1 MKRNARVVASL
12 VTLSCIAGCASGGGG
27 SDGVRV
33 ESRPVAQPSATAELR
48 CFWLL
53 PFICAWYEPGAEEPS
68 SEPGFIWAS
77 SLTGPRPERFRS
89 WSELGANKAA
99 EFDAVSQELSYSQTA
114 SGTVNGTAMVSAAQ
128 PQTLS
133 TGPRYTEKRELVGQS
148 VNRTADGID
157 VTAASMIANP
167 YAQGW
172 NYQSF
177 GIWNTQTMTGGSI
190 TSSSFGAA
198 TPASAVPSTGTASF
212 VGKLGGIY
220 VSPAGEASM
229 ASADVRVNADF
240 GNRSLS
246 FASQG
251 TRLTQDLKGSTA
263 APQLNLGGTL
273 TYSPA
278 TSTFTG
284 TLKNAGGTMSG
295 SSTGRYYG
303 PAAQEL
309 GGVFT
314 VQSANTA
321 ETFTGAYGGRR

>member
-1 MKRNARVVASL
+1 MNRRTNVVASL
-12 VTLSCIAGCASGGGG
+12 VMLSCLAGCASGGGSG

-33 ESRPVAQPSATAELR
+33 ESRPIPQPSATAELR

-68 SEPGFIWAS
+68 SEPGFIWNS
-77 SLTGPRPERFRS
+77 SVAGPRPERFRS

-99 EFDAVSQELSYSQTA
+99 EFDAISLELSHGEA
-114 SGTVNGTAMVSAAQ
+114 RL
-128 PQTLS
+128 QTLS
-133 TGPRYTEKRELVGQS
+133 NGPRYTAGRELVGQS
-148 VNRTADGID
+148 VSRTADGID

-177 GIWNTQTMTGGSI
+177 GIWNTQTMSAGGSI

-251 TRLTQDLKGSTA
+251 TRLTQDLKASTA
-263 APQLNLGGTL
+263 APQMNLGGTL

-278 TSTFTG
+278 TSTFSG
-284 TLKNAGGTMSG
+284 TLTNAGGTMSG

-314 VQSANTA
+314 VKSANTA
-321 ETFTGAYGGRR
+321 ETLTGAYGGRR

>member
-1 MKRNARVVASL
+1 MKRTAKVVASL
-12 VTLSCIAGCASGGGG
+12 AMVSCVAGCASGGGG
-27 SDGVRV
+27 GGDGVQV
-33 ESRPVAQPSATAELR
+33 ETRPIPRPSETAELR
-48 CFWLL
+48 CVWFL
-53 PFICAWYEPGAEEPS
+53 PFICAYYEPGAEEPS
-68 SEPGFIWAS
+68 SEAGFYWGS
-77 SLTGPRPERFRS
+77 SVAGPRPARFQS

-99 EFDAVSQELSYSQTA
+99 EFDAISQDLSDSEA
-114 SGTVNGTAMVSAAQ
+114 RL
-128 PQTLS
+128 QTLS
-133 TGPRYTEKRELVGQS
+133 NGPRYTAGRELVGQS
-148 VNRTADGID
+148 VSRTADGID
-157 VTAASMIANP
+157 VSSSRVGDALETRMIANP

-177 GIWNTQTMTGGSI
+177 GVWNTQAMTGAGI

-198 TPASAVPSTGTASF
+198 TPASAVPSAGTASF

-220 VSPAGEASM
+220 MSPAGEASM

-273 TYSPA
+273 KYSPA
-278 TSTFTG
+278 TNTFSG
-284 TLKNAGGTMSG
+284 TLTNAGGTMSG

-314 VQSANTA
+314 VKSANTA
-321 ETFTGAYGGRR
+321 ETLTGAYGGRR

>member
-1 MKRNARVVASL
+1 MKRAANVVASL
-12 VTLSCIAGCASGGGG
+12 AMLSCIAGCASGGGG
-27 SDGVRV
+27 SDSVRV
-33 ESRPVAQPSATAELR
+33 ESRPIQRPSETAELR
-48 CFWLL
+48 CALFL
-53 PFICAWYEPGAEEPS
+53 PICAWYEPGAEEPS
-68 SEPGFIWAS
+68 SEAGFYWAS
-77 SLTGPRPERFRS
+77 SVAGARPARFES
-89 WSELGANKAA
+89 WSELPANKAA
-99 EFDAVSQELSYSQTA
+99 EFDAIGQELSYSQTA
-114 SGTVNGTAMVSAAQ
+114 TGTVSGTLVVSAAK
-128 PQTLS
+128 PQSLS
-133 TGPRYTEKRELVGQS
+133 TPPRYDEKRELVGQS
-148 VNRTADGID
+148 VSRTSDGID
-157 VTAASMIANP
+157 VTAGRMVANP

-177 GIWNTQTMTGGSI
+177 GVWNTQTMSGGAI
-190 TSSSFGAA
+190 ASSSFGAA
-198 TPASAVPSTGTASF
+198 TPASAVPSSGTASF

-229 ASADVRVNADF
+229 ASADVRVSADF

-251 TRLTQDLKGSTA
+251 TRLTRDLKGSTA

-278 TSTFTG
+278 TNTFSG
-284 TLKNAGGTMSG
+284 TLTNAGGTMSG

-314 VQSANTA
+314 IKSANTA
-321 ETFTGAYGGRR
+321 ETLTGAYGGRR